1 MKITYGIT
9 VCDERDELEQLLIHM
24 RPLINENDEII
35 VLRDLGKTN
44 SDISRLLNNCKKIY
58 NEQLIVI
65 DSRLNGDFATFKN
78 QLLTWATGDYLFQ
91 IDADEVPN
99 VSLIENIKKVL
110 EMNLD
115 VDCYYVPRVNK
126 VEGLTQQHINQWGW
140 RVDEKQRIN
149 FPDPQMRIL
158 KLNKGIKWK
167 NKVHEV
173 LDGYEYIATLPY
185 EDEDFCLYHHKSITK
200 QEKQNK
206 FYETI

>member
-9 VCDERDELEQLLIHM
+9 VCDENEELYSLLDHLHS
-24 RPLINENDEII
+24 LIEEEDEIV
-35 VLRDLGKTN
+35 VLRDLDKTK
-44 SDISRLLNNCKKIY
+44 STITHTLKHFKQVY

-65 DSRLNGDFATFKN
+65 DARLNGDFATFKN

-91 IDADEVPN
+91 IDADEIPN
-99 VSLIENIKKVL
+99 IFLIKHIKKVL

-115 VDCYYVPRVNK
+115 VDCYYVPRVNI

-140 RVDEKQRIN
+140 IVDDRSRIN

-158 KLNKGIKWK
+158 KLNKGIKWR

-173 LDGYEYIATLPY
+173 LDGYRNVATLPY